1 MKGGSRK
8 NPYQQAKVN
17 HVNLKQGL
25 SDGMILSERV
35 LRNVPA
41 LIVFN
46 QPIKCNNQL
55 SGRVKS
61 WLHITDNDHFLQK
74 LADITEPHTDLSNV
88 EIINLVDKLNLL
100 DEWKDLD
107 YCDQVMSDKSQVDV
121 EGLSADLFRL
131 MFPLQLFQNLYPE
144 NRLLRPPITY
154 IISTRVRFVFH
165 QTA

>member
-1 MKGGSRK
+1 
-8 NPYQQAKVN
+8 
-17 HVNLKQGL
+17 
-25 SDGMILSERV
+25 MILSERV

-121 EGLSADLFRL
+121 EGLSAESLPFDV
-131 MFPLQLFQNLYPE
+131 PASAVPE
-144 NRLLRPPITY
+144 SVPREQTPPPSDNVHYLDKSKI
-154 IISTRVRFVFH
+154 VFH